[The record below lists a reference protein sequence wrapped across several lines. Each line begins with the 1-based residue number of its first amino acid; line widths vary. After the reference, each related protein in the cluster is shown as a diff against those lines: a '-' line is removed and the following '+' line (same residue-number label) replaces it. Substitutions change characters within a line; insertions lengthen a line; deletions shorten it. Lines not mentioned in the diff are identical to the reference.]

1 MKQYKNF
8 KQLLEYF
15 VAHLEYCVTNNKHNR
30 GYDKYI
36 KPFEEK
42 GSFKRSGYGYKG
54 ETIQNQIKEWENY
67 PNGIITISIVA
78 SSYIDAGNSL
88 HWSPLE

>member
-36 KPFEEK
+36 KPFEES
-42 GSFKRSGYGYKG
+42 GSFKWSGFGRK
-54 ETIQNQIKEWENY
+54 EEKIQNQVKN
-67 PNGIITISIVA
+67 
-78 SSYIDAGNSL
+78 
-88 HWSPLE
+88 